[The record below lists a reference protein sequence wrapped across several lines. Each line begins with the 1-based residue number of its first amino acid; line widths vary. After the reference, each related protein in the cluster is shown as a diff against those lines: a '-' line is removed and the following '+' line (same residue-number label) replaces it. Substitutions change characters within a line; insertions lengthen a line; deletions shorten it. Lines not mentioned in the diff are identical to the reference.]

1 MTARNMTAAALAE
14 LNEKTVKPIMF
25 FEGEFQSGVVNV
37 WTGYGTLSW
46 DGKDWIGLGEL
57 IGISEISESSNIV
70 ANGMTFTLSAVDAS
84 LVSLAINEAEQGKP
98 GRLWLGFLDD
108 SGELILNGGFNTSID
123 GWSDNNATGSL
134 DGGRLK
140 VVTGP
145 VVDYGS
151 NWQAVTTV
159 IGVNYTLSGR
169 LIGTNDRGWLQARDG
184 PTGASSITATAINAA
199 STPGLFGTIS
209 FNAAGTTTWIHCYS
223 SNVLSKYTLWDEISL
238 KPTLPGSLPQV
249 IADPYKCFNGVLDV
263 PTIQDSAETC
273 TLQFTYE
280 NALIDMQRP
289 RTWRYTN
296 ESQKQLFPNDRGLEY
311 VASIQD
317 LKITWGT

>member
-14 LNEKTVKPIMF
+14 INEATVKPIML
-25 FEGEFQSGVVNV
+25 FEGEFLTGTVNV

-46 DGKDWIGLGEL
+46 DGKSWTGLGNL
-57 IGISEISESSNIV
+57 IGISELSESSDIV

-84 LVSLAINEAEQGKP
+84 LVSLAINEARQGKP
-98 GRLWLGFLDD
+98 GRLWIGFLDD
-108 SGELILNGGFNTSID
+108 SGELLLNGGFRTSID
-123 GWSDNNATGSL
+123 GWTDNNATGSW

-145 VVDYGS
+145 AANYGS

-159 IGVNYTLSGR
+159 IGVNYTLSGD
-169 LIGTNDRGWLQARDG
+169 LLATNDRAWLQARDG
-184 PTGASSITATAINAA
+184 PTGASGILAQAFNAA
-199 STPGLFGTIS
+199 TTPGSGTDS
-209 FNAAGTTTWIHCYS
+209 FNATGTTTWIHCYS
-223 SNVLSKYTLWDEISL
+223 ADGVGDDSLWDNISL
-238 KPTLPGSLPQV
+238 KPTAPGSLPQV
-249 IADPYKCFNGVLDV
+249 IADPYKCFNGFLDV
-263 PTIQDSAETC
+263 PTIQDGAETC

-289 RTWRYTN
+289 RTWRYTH
-296 ESQKQLFPNDRGLEY
+296 ESQKQLFPDDLGFEY